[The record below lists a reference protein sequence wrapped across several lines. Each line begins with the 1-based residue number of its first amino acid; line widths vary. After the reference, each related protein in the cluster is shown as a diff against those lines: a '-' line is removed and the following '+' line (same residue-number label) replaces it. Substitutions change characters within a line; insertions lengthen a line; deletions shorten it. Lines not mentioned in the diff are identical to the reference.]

1 LYIAN
6 CALTKGVINLD
17 IKYIDGGVTAPNGF
31 LASGIHCGL
40 KKSSLQKDLALIYS
54 EVPAAAAG
62 MYTKN
67 KVKGAPIYITKEHL
81 TNKKAQAIIINSGNA
96 NTCNGDDGLN
106 KAKKMTSLQA
116 KELKLKA
123 DDVLVAS
130 TGVIGVPLN
139 IDAVKGGIPLLT
151 EKLSKEG
158 SNDASL
164 AIMTTD
170 TFQKQL
176 ALEFYIGDKKITIGS
191 MAKGSGMIEPN
202 MGTMLSFIT
211 TDLSISPELLNEAL
225 KSSVTVTYNRVS
237 VDGDTSTNDMIL
249 ILANG
254 LAENSTITEKDENYY
269 AFLKILT
276 ELNTIMAKNIAKDGE
291 GATKLLECQIIGA
304 STEEDAVVL
313 GKSVINSS
321 LVKTAM
327 FGSDANWG
335 RILCALGYTKIDF
348 DPEKV
353 DVAFESAAGS
363 IKVCEAGSSLPF
375 DEDIA
380 KKILNENEIVIK
392 VNLFLGDHDAYVWGC
407 DLSYE
412 YVKINGDYRS

>member
-1 LYIAN
+1 M
-6 CALTKGVINLD
+6 D

-31 LASGIHCGL
+31 LASGIYCGL
-40 KKSSLQKDLALIYS
+40 KKSNLQKDLALIYS
-54 EVPAAAAG
+54 EVPAVAAG

-123 DDVLVAS
+123 GDILVAS

-139 IDAVKGGIPLLT
+139 IDAIKNGIPLLT
-151 EKLSKEG
+151 EKLSKDG
-158 SNDASL
+158 FDDASS

-170 TFQKQL
+170 TFKKQL

-211 TDLSISPELLNEAL
+211 TDLSISPELLDEAL

-254 LAENSTITEKDENYY
+254 LAENVTITEKDENYD
-269 AFLKILT
+269 AFLEALT
-276 ELNTIMAKNIAKDGE
+276 TLNTIMAKNIAKDGE

-304 STEEDAVVL
+304 NTEDDAVVL

-335 RILCALGYTKIDF
+335 RILCALGYTKINF

-353 DVAFESAAGS
+353 DVSFESPAGS

-375 DEDIA
+375 DEDKA
-380 KKILNENEIVIK
+380 KEILNENEIIIK
-392 VNLFLGDHDAYVWGC
+392 VNLFLVDYCAYVWGC

>member
-1 LYIAN
+1 
-6 CALTKGVINLD
+6 LD
-17 IKYIDGGVTAPNGF
+17 IKYIDGGVTAPKGF
-31 LASGIHCGL
+31 LASGIYCGL

-54 EVPAAAAG
+54 EVPATAAG

-139 IDAVKGGIPLLT
+139 IDAIKNGIPLLT
-151 EKLSKEG
+151 EKLSKNG
-158 SNDASL
+158 FDDASS

-170 TFQKQL
+170 TFKKQL
-176 ALEFYIGDKKITIGS
+176 ALEFFMGDKKITIAS

-211 TDLSISPELLNEAL
+211 TDLSISSELLDEAL
-225 KSSVTVTYNRVS
+225 KTSVTVTYNRVS

-254 LAENSTITEKDENYY
+254 LAENPTITEKDENYN
-269 AFLKILT
+269 AFLEALT
-276 ELNTIMAKNIAKDGE
+276 TLNTVMAKNIAKDGE

-304 STEEDAVVL
+304 NTEEDAVVL

-353 DVAFESAAGS
+353 DVSFESPAGS

-375 DEDIA
+375 DEDKA
-380 KKILNENEIVIK
+380 KEILSEKEIVIK
-392 VNLFLGDHDAYVWGC
+392 VNLFLGDYSAYVWGC

>member
-1 LYIAN
+1 M
-6 CALTKGVINLD
+6 D
-17 IKYIDGGVTAPNGF
+17 IKYIDGGVTAPKGF

-40 KKSSLQKDLALIYS
+40 KKSNLQKDLALIYS

-123 DDVLVAS
+123 DDILVAS

-139 IDAVKGGIPLLT
+139 IDAIKNGIPLLT

-158 SNDASL
+158 FDDASS

-170 TFQKQL
+170 TFKKQL
-176 ALEFYIGDKKITIGS
+176 ALEFYIGDKKVTIGS

-211 TDLSISPELLNEAL
+211 TDLSISPELLDEAL

-254 LAENSTITEKDENYY
+254 LAENPTITEKDENYDT
-269 AFLKILT
+269 FLKALT
-276 ELNTIMAKNIAKDGE
+276 D
-291 GATKLLECQIIGA
+291 
-304 STEEDAVVL
+304 
-313 GKSVINSS
+313 
-321 LVKTAM
+321 
-327 FGSDANWG
+327 
-335 RILCALGYTKIDF
+335 
-348 DPEKV
+348 
-353 DVAFESAAGS
+353 
-363 IKVCEAGSSLPF
+363 IKHNYG
-375 DEDIA
+375 
-380 KKILNENEIVIK
+380 
-392 VNLFLGDHDAYVWGC
+392 
-407 DLSYE
+407 
-412 YVKINGDYRS
+412 